1 VSYADPLS
9 RLTSSV
15 QYGGEPGGRLGTYTY
30 DNYGRIRLK
39 DGRQYYYGDASR
51 PQRPTAIGAE
61 SVGTDDNGE
70 MTVLPGGRGLTY
82 DPQGRLVQVTRAGYY
97 ATTYAYDASG
107 SRVVARDI
115 IRGTTTF
122 FFGTFD
128 LYPDEG
134 RIVRHFRAGGDVVAS
149 SPKNITMAAVDRAP
163 PATML
168 AKRVFGGL
176 LVMSLGLVFGIPGA
190 GVRERRGRPRRS
202 LATLLAALL
211 FIADLGCPSL
221 VAAQCSDPRDGA
233 PPTESFFYHVDRLG
247 GPQLITD
254 AMGGVLERI
263 VNRPY
268 GEVGGTYDSSG
279 VLKTQSAGAFGYT
292 GHRLGDSSGLI
303 YMNARFYDP
312 MSGLFVSM
320 DPARAFMSPYS
331 YVGGDPI
338 NAKDPTGMMPFL
350 VALLIT
356 YVVLIAVSAAVT
368 GIVAAANGASASE
381 ALKAAGNAA
390 ASSAM
395 NGAIGIVGG
404 LVVGT
409 VAPAIAEAMNAISTG
424 MAAINAFA
432 AGVGHNWQ
440 AFAVGVATL
449 AVGMYLSSVLRR
461 DTPEAV
467 GETKA
472 DQGSQAPI
480 ISDAQRREWMA
491 RQLFR
496 ASYTETESSAGGQC
510 AANPPID
517 EAGVREI
524 WRHEGGFKSQVYGD
538 MGGNAGYPTIG
549 YGHKVL
555 PGESFPNGMTESE
568 GEVKFWEDYNR
579 VVAPGLAKIHAPL
592 NQNQVNA
599 ISDYLFNV
607 GSAPKMTAALNA
619 GNYAAAAAEFE
630 TPITS
635 NGSVVNGLINRRIDE
650 QNLFLSP
657 W

>member
-107 SRVVARDI
+107 ARVVARDI
-115 IRGTTTF
+115 VRGTTTF

-134 RIVRHFRAGGDVVAS
+134 RIVRHFRTGGDVIAS
-149 SPKNITMAAVDRAP
+149 SPKSITMAAVDRAP

-233 PPTESFFYHVDRLG
+233 PPTESIFYHVDRLG

-268 GEVGGTYDSSG
+268 GDVGGTYDSSG
-279 VLKTQSAGAFGYT
+279 VLKTQSDGAFGYT

-338 NAKDPTGMMPFL
+338 NAKDPTGMDLVSLLILFVVM
-350 VALLIT
+350 VALSA
-356 YVVLIAVSAAVT
+356 VVS

-404 LVVGT
+404 FALSAVT
-409 VAPAIAEAMNAISTG
+409 PALAEAMSAISTG
-424 MAAINAFA
+424 MSAVNTFA
-432 AGVGHNWQ
+432 AGVGHNWE
-440 AFAVGVATL
+440 AFAIGVASL
-449 AVGMYLSSVLRR
+449 AVGMALGMASR
-461 DTPEAV
+461 DPE
-467 GETKA
+467 
-472 DQGSQAPI
+472 S
-480 ISDAQRREWMA
+480 M
-491 RQLFR
+491 
-496 ASYTETESSAGGQC
+496 
-510 AANPPID
+510 
-517 EAGVREI
+517 
-524 WRHEGGFKSQVYGD
+524 
-538 MGGNAGYPTIG
+538 
-549 YGHKVL
+549 
-555 PGESFPNGMTESE
+555 GESTADPGTQSPGGEKDSASKGGKGSGAPSQKNFDRHDARRTEVADKVTEWANKYNPESVAQNREFSGIAYSIDGGPIEVTEGFEGQQCPSGAKACSGFPYGTIKRYYVPEGAQINALVHSHGAPAGAGNTSFEHFSPKDAWLNDSYASEFPSSEFYGSFLATPNG
-568 GEVKFWEDYNR
+568 
-579 VVAPGLAKIHAPL
+579 
-592 NQNQVNA
+592 QVTFLPPYTDTSGSWPYSA
-599 ISDYLFNV
+599 EEYV
-607 GSAPKMTAALNA
+607 GPAA
-619 GNYAAAAAEFE
+619 
-630 TPITS
+630 
-635 NGSVVNGLINRRIDE
+635 R
-650 QNLFLSP
+650 
-657 W
+657 